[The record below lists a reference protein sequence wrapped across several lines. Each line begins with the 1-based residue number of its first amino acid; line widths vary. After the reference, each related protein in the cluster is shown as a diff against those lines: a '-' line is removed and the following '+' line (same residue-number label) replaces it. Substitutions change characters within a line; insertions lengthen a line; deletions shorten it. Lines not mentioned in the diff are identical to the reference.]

1 MDETIQAHSIHEIQ
15 KLFSNDEVCRNHLFH
30 LRWPAGFVCSVCGSH
45 RYDALKKRQLLQCRI
60 CKHQTSIIAG
70 TLMHRTRTPLRYWF
84 WGIYYV
90 AACNGETTAQQLSE
104 KIGLNY
110 HAARRM
116 LGKIHEIEKNQGFL
130 VDLLKSFKI
139 PQWSKEELST
149 GPGME
154 TPPRSIKG
162 PYPLIEQTIPDGKKL
177 EIPGYSLEEVIFES
191 SRTRLWRG
199 RRQRDGLLVLI
210 KGAASPEQ
218 SAQEL
223 VEMRHEHEITRDL
236 EIDGVLRAEEL
247 VLCENGWALILEN
260 TGGLPLRKPMDSARF
275 DLPDSLKIA
284 VSLAGILK
292 EVHRQGILHKM
303 INSLNIFVDPA
314 SGTVKLTGFG
324 LATTLPRENSTT
336 LSPQLSGETL
346 PYISPEQTGRMN
358 RVLDYR
364 SDFYSLGATLYELF
378 SGRVPFVSREAM
390 EIIHAHIARQP
401 PSPDEIEPQVSGVL
415 SNMVMKL
422 MAKRAEA
429 RYQSHSGLAADLL
442 ACVDQLENHGNL
454 SDFPLARH
462 DMPKELQIAP
472 GLYGREDEITA
483 LEDALERVSQGATEM
498 MLVSGSAGVGKTALV
513 GEIHRSVAQ
522 KNGFFISG
530 KFDQLRHNIPYSA
543 LIQALRGLI
552 REISAEG
559 QSGMERW
566 KSRIRAA
573 LGPNGQLMTRVIPEL
588 EQVIGPQP
596 PLPEM
601 GALETRNR
609 FTAVLLDFIY
619 VFCEKTQPLVIFLDD
634 LQWVDADT
642 LKLVERIAQ
651 HPERKPLLFLGAY
664 RDNEVEAD
672 HRLMISREVI
682 NKTGQPLQT
691 IPLKPLNPE
700 HISQLLVHTCHCRP
714 EEAKPLAEL
723 LVRKTGGNP
732 FFVSQF
738 LTVLSEK
745 DLIRYSPEEKHWI
758 WDLAAIEFLAVTEN
772 VVDLL
777 IDRLHRFSA
786 ETRRLLSLA
795 ACIGNTFDLES
806 LELISGEGSGE
817 LYENL
822 LPALETGLI
831 LGFSQAP
838 QPDNPTAGASAESGS
853 FKFLHDRVQQAA
865 YALIAQKERQPV
877 HLQIGQALLKQ
888 YAPGKS
894 DALLFDI
901 VHHLNLARRVKDKWK
916 ERSHLAELNLEA
928 GRQARA
934 ASAFEQALEYFSLG
948 LELSGVAAWK
958 RQYPLA
964 LSLHEE
970 ATEMSWLCGR
980 FELMEKLAGAVKDNV
995 REDPDLANV
1004 YQCLIQAYTN
1014 QGELKKAMETGE
1026 EILEK
1031 LGCQLSRLSPDQWQQ
1046 TLVQIKSGLAGKSVA
1061 EVMQFEQL
1069 TQPHAEVLVHILSD
1083 LHMAY
1088 GLAGITLDDG
1098 LWHPIASKRISLLLN
1113 HFHPEYSPEFYN
1125 TLGSIYCE
1133 FMQDFEFGYEL
1144 GRLSIQLMEALDL
1157 KEINCRVS
1165 GVFNRV
1171 IRFYREPLSAS
1182 LDPLQEAHKM
1192 GIETGD
1198 FYNAGNNAVIRCQLA
1213 FMCGKEL
1220 NWLKGEL
1227 STLKLALKKIDYIIG
1242 SPHAE
1247 MLMKTITILMEE
1259 PATLSTGIMDQY
1271 DRGRG
1276 AEYNYYEQSNFNY
1289 QKLVLQTLFEENE
1302 AARET
1307 AFEMIILMK
1316 TYKHALIDPLA
1327 NCYLS
1332 LALLAVCGQGSEGE
1346 KKETLT
1352 QVHDNQDTLEKLAR
1366 SAPPNYLHKYHLVEA
1381 ERLRVLDGESDAI
1394 LSHYDQAIALSGE
1407 SEFIHEEALADE
1419 LAARYLLNQG
1429 QNDAARTYLRSALE
1443 KYEAWGAKRKVAHL
1457 KSRYPRLIADDH
1469 TEAASPSANLDLGT
1483 ILKASEAISSTLELE
1498 PLLEIL
1504 LGILMEN
1511 AGAQTA
1517 ALILET
1523 EGQSLIAARGSAEQ
1537 VECFLPLSLPVEKA
1551 FSLSLSIISWV
1562 KQTREHLVLDNASR
1576 EERFVEDDYIRKE
1589 RPKSILCAPITHQSA
1604 LTGII
1609 YLENNLVEGAF
1620 TPRRLEVIK
1629 HLGSQIAISLEN
1641 ARLHENLKRTEA
1653 EYRGIFE
1660 NATEGIYRTSQ
1671 DGRFLSAN
1679 PAMARLFGYS
1689 SPEELM
1695 ASITDVGH
1703 QLYVNPERRHQ
1714 FLDLI
1719 RHRRPVSD
1727 FEVEFFRKDGST
1739 FWASLHARPV
1749 YDETDALRF
1758 IDGIISDIT
1767 EQKNRMEALNEE
1779 NVRLKANIKERYR
1792 FGKII
1797 GKSPVMQ
1804 RIYELILKAAAS
1816 DAGVIVYGESG
1827 TGKELVAE
1835 AIHEMSDRKEKPFV
1849 AVNAGGIAETLLE
1862 SEFFGYKK
1870 GAFTGANADK
1880 RGLLQSADKGTLF
1893 LDELGE
1899 IGLNLQAKLLRAIEG
1914 GGFTPVGGLEAETSD
1929 FRIIAATNKDL
1940 KQQVKKG
1947 LIREDFFY
1955 RIHIIPLHLPPLR
1968 ERKEDIPL
1976 LIEHFMQNHPPSKN
1990 LPTITLRVM
1999 EALTS
2004 YDWPGNVRELQ
2015 NTLHRYVTLGEVDFL
2030 GEQTIAPGGEISN
2043 FGENPRHGKMA
2054 LDQTVADCE
2063 KATIINALKNYE
2075 GHKVKTSAAL
2085 GISRTTLF
2093 NKMKKYGIR
2102 TSTGT

>member
-1 MDETIQAHSIHEIQ
+1 MKGKISKHSVENLSCERKDRFLWDTELPMFGCKITP
-15 KLFSNDEVCRNHLFH
+15 KGRRV
-30 LRWPAGFVCSVCGSH
+30 
-45 RYDALKKRQLLQCRI
+45 YLLQYR
-60 CKHQTSIIAG
+60 
-70 TLMHRTRTPLRYWF
+70 
-84 WGIYYV
+84 
-90 AACNGETTAQQLSE
+90 
-104 KIGLNY
+104 
-110 HAARRM
+110 
-116 LGKIHEIEKNQGFL
+116 
-130 VDLLKSFKI
+130 
-139 PQWSKEELST
+139 
-149 GPGME
+149 
-154 TPPRSIKG
+154 IKG
-162 PYPLIEQTIPDGKKL
+162 RLRRYTIGTHGILTAKEARHIARNLLHEVVLGRDPADTKNKKGDQNDKL
-177 EIPGYSLEEVIFES
+177 SPGPPKTVVNNTKLVSSGENAEIPGYSLEEVIFES
-191 SRTRLWRG
+191 GRTWLWRG
-199 RRQRDGLLVLI
+199 KRQSDGLWVLI
-210 KGAASPEQ
+210 KGAASSEQ

-223 VEMRHEHEITRDL
+223 AEIRHEHEITQAL
-236 EIDGVLRAEEL
+236 KIDGVLRSEE
-247 VLCENGWALILEN
+247 VVQYENGSVLILEN
-260 TGGLPLRKPMDSARF
+260 TEGLPLRKLMDAARL
-275 DLPDSLKIA
+275 DLLDSLKVA
-284 VSLAGILK
+284 LSLIGILK
-292 EVHRQGILHKM
+292 EVHQQGLLHKM
-303 INSLNIFVDPA
+303 INPLNIFVDPG
-314 SGTVKLTGFG
+314 SGNIKLSGFG
-324 LATTLPRENSTT
+324 LATRLPRENLTT

-378 SGRVPFVSREAM
+378 TGRVPFGSRETM

-401 PSPDEIEPQVSGVL
+401 VPLDQMAPQVPKPL

-429 RYQSHSGLAADLL
+429 RYQSHSGLSADLL
-442 ACVDQLENHGNL
+442 ACLDQLENQGSL
-454 SDFPLARH
+454 SDFPLGRQ
-462 DMPKELQIAP
+462 DVPKELQIAP
-472 GLYGREDEITA
+472 GLYGREDEITD
-483 LEDALERVSQGATEM
+483 LEAALERVSQGATEM
-498 MLVSGSAGVGKTALV
+498 VLISGSAGVGKTALV
-513 GEIHRSVAQ
+513 GEIHRSIAQ
-522 KNGFFISG
+522 KNGYLISG

-552 REISAEG
+552 REVSVEEK
-559 QSGMERW
+559 SGMERW

-573 LGPNGQLMTRVIPEL
+573 LGPNGQLMARVIPEL

-601 GALETRNR
+601 GALESQNR
-609 FTAVLLDFIY
+609 FTAVLLDFIS
-619 VFCEKTQPLVIFLDD
+619 VFCEKTHPLVIFLDD

-664 RDNEVEAD
+664 RENEVEAD
-672 HRLMISREVI
+672 HPLSISCEVI
-682 NKTGQPLQT
+682 KKSGQPLQT
-691 IPLKPLNPE
+691 ILLKPLNSE
-700 HISQLLVHTCHCRP
+700 NILQLLVHTCHCRP
-714 EEAKPLAEL
+714 EEAKQLAEV

-745 DLIRYSPEEKHWI
+745 ELIRYSPEEKRWT
-758 WDLAAIEFLAVTEN
+758 WELAAIEFLAVTEN

-777 IDRLHRFSA
+777 VDRLHRFSF

-795 ACIGNTFDLES
+795 ACIGNIFDLES
-806 LELISGEGSGE
+806 LELISGAGSGE

-831 LGFSQAP
+831 LGFSRAP
-838 QPDNPTAGASAESGS
+838 QLDNPPAGASMEGGS
-853 FKFLHDRVQQAA
+853 YSFLHDRVQQAA
-865 YALIAQKERQPV
+865 YALIAEKKRKPV
-877 HLQIGQALLKQ
+877 HLQIGQTLLKQ
-888 YAPGKS
+888 YVPGKS

-916 ERSHLAELNLEA
+916 DRLNLAELNLEA

-934 ASAFEQALEYFSLG
+934 ASAFEQALEYFTLG
-948 LELSGVAAWK
+948 LELSGAAAWK
-958 RQYPLA
+958 RQYPLT

-980 FELMEKLAGAVKDNV
+980 FELMEKLAGAVKDNA
-995 REDPDLANV
+995 REDPDLATV
-1004 YQCLIQAYTN
+1004 YQCRIKNYTT
-1014 QGELKKAMETGE
+1014 QGELKKALKTGE

-1031 LGCQLSRLSPDQWQQ
+1031 LGCNLNRLSLDQWQQ
-1046 TLVQIKSGLAGKSVA
+1046 TLVQIKSGLAGKSV
-1061 EVMQFEQL
+1061 EDVMRFEPL
-1069 TQPHAEVLVHILSD
+1069 TQPDAEVLVPILYE
-1083 LHMAY
+1083 LHLAY
-1088 GLAGITLDDG
+1088 GQAGVTLDDG
-1098 LWHPIASKRISLLLN
+1098 LWQPIASKRISFLLN
-1113 HFHPEYSPEFYN
+1113 HFHPKHSPESYGF
-1125 TLGSIYCE
+1125 LGSIYCLY
-1133 FMQDFEFGYEL
+1133 MQDFEFGYEL
-1144 GRLSIQLMEALDL
+1144 GRLGIQLMEAIDL

-1165 GVFNRV
+1165 KGFNGYV
-1171 IRFYREPLSAS
+1171 RFYGEPLSAS
-1182 LDPLQEAHKM
+1182 LEPLLEAHKM

-1198 FYNAGNNAVIRCQLA
+1198 FFNAGRAAVVRCQIA

-1242 SPHAE
+1242 SPQLE
-1247 MLMKTITILMEE
+1247 MLTKAIMILMEE
-1259 PATLSTGIMDQY
+1259 PASLSTAIMDQY
-1271 DRGRG
+1271 HRVTG
-1276 AEYNYYEQSNFNY
+1276 AEYRYGDQSSFNY
-1289 QKLVLQTLFEENE
+1289 HKLVLQTLFEEYE

-1307 AFEMIILMK
+1307 VFELISLMK
-1316 TYKHALIDPLA
+1316 TYKDPLIDPLA
-1327 NCYLS
+1327 NCYQS
-1332 LALLAVCGQGSEGE
+1332 LALLAVCGQVPDGE
-1346 KKETLT
+1346 KEEILT
-1352 QVHDNQDTLEKLAR
+1352 QVHDNQDMLEKLAR
-1366 SAPPNYLHKYHLVEA
+1366 CAPSNYLHKYHLVEA
-1381 ERLRVLDGESDAI
+1381 ERMRVLEGQSDAI
-1394 LSHYDQAIALSGE
+1394 LSHYDQSIALARE
-1407 SEFIHEEALADE
+1407 SEFIHEEALANE

-1429 QNDAARTYLRSALE
+1429 QNDAARSYLRSAME

-1457 KSRYPRLIADDH
+1457 KSRYPGLIADDH
-1469 TEAASPSANLDLGT
+1469 TETVASPSANLDLVT
-1483 ILKASEAISSTLELE
+1483 MLKASEAISSTIELE

-1504 LGILMEN
+1504 LRILMEN

-1517 ALILET
+1517 TLILET
-1523 EGQSLIAARGSAEQ
+1523 EGQSLIAARGSTEQ

-1551 FSLSLSIISWV
+1551 GSLSLSVISWV
-1562 KQTREHLVLDNASR
+1562 KQTREHLVLDNAAR
-1576 EERFVEDDYIRKE
+1576 EERFVYDDNIQRE
-1589 RPKSILCAPITHQSA
+1589 RPKSILCAPITHKSS
-1604 LTGII
+1604 LSGII

-1620 TPRRLEVIK
+1620 TSRRFEVIK
-1629 HLGSQIAISLEN
+1629 HLTSQIAISLEN

-1689 SPEELM
+1689 SPDELM

-1719 RHRRPVSD
+1719 RQRRPVSD

-1758 IDGIISDIT
+1758 IEGIISDIT

-1804 RIYELILKAAAS
+1804 EIYELILKAAAS

-1835 AIHEMSDRKEKPFV
+1835 AIHKMSDRKEKPFV
-1849 AVNAGGIAETLLE
+1849 TINLGAVPETLLE

-1880 RGLLQSADKGTLF
+1880 RGLLQQADKGTLF

-1899 IGLNLQAKLLRAIEG
+1899 IGPNLQAKLLRAIEG

-1929 FRIIAATNKDL
+1929 FRVVAATNKDL

-1947 LIREDFFY
+1947 LMREDFLY
-1955 RIHIIPLHLPPLR
+1955 RIHIIPIHLPPLR

-1976 LIEHFMQNHPPSKN
+1976 LIEHFMQNHPSSKN
-1990 LPTITLRVM
+1990 LPKITLRVM

-2004 YDWPGNVRELQ
+2004 YDWPGNVRELI
-2015 NTLHRYVTLGEVDFL
+2015 NTLYRYVTLGEVDFL
-2030 GEQTIAPGGEISN
+2030 GERINSKISETSN
-2043 FGENPRHGKMA
+2043 FGDTINPRKMA
-2054 LDQTVADCE
+2054 LDQAIADSE
-2063 KATIINALKNYE
+2063 KAAILNALKNFE
-2075 GHKVKTSAAL
+2075 GHKVKTAAAL
-2085 GISRTTLF
+2085 GISRATLF

-2102 TSTGT
+2102 TST

>member
-1 MDETIQAHSIHEIQ
+1 MKGKIGKQSVENLSCETKDRFLWDT
-15 KLFSNDEVCRNHLFH
+15 KLPMFGCKITPKGRRV
-30 LRWPAGFVCSVCGSH
+30 
-45 RYDALKKRQLLQCRI
+45 YLLQYRI
-60 CKHQTSIIAG
+60 NGRQRRYTIGTHGVLTAKEARNIAKNLLHEVILGRDPTDMKNNKGDQNDKLSPGPPKPVVNKTKSISS
-70 TLMHRTRTPLRYWF
+70 P
-84 WGIYYV
+84 
-90 AACNGETTAQQLSE
+90 E
-104 KIGLNY
+104 K
-110 HAARRM
+110 
-116 LGKIHEIEKNQGFL
+116 
-130 VDLLKSFKI
+130 
-139 PQWSKEELST
+139 P
-149 GPGME
+149 
-154 TPPRSIKG
+154 
-162 PYPLIEQTIPDGKKL
+162 

-191 SRTRLWRG
+191 SRTRLYRG
-199 RRQRDGLLVLI
+199 RRQSDELLVLI
-210 KGAASPEQ
+210 KGAASSEQ

-223 VEMRHEHEITRDL
+223 AEMRHEHEITQAL
-236 EIDGVLRAEEL
+236 KIDGVLKSEEL
-247 VLCENGWALILEN
+247 VACENGSALILEN
-260 TGGLPLRKPMDSARF
+260 TDALPLRKLMDTARL
-275 DLPDSLKIA
+275 DLPDSLKVA
-284 VSLAGILK
+284 VSLTGTLGA
-292 EVHRQGILHKM
+292 VHRQGILHKM
-303 INSLNIFVDPA
+303 INPLNIFVDPA
-314 SGTVKLTGFG
+314 SGTVKLSGFG
-324 LATTLPRENSTT
+324 LATRLPKENLTT
-336 LSPQLSGETL
+336 LSPQLTGETL

-358 RVLDYR
+358 RPLDYR
-364 SDFYSLGATLYELF
+364 SDFYSLGVTLYELF
-378 SGRVPFVSREAM
+378 SGRVPFESREAM
-390 EIIHAHIARQP
+390 EIIHAHIAQQP
-401 PSPDEIEPQVSGVL
+401 VPLDQITPQMPKTL
-415 SNMVMKL
+415 SRLVMKL

-442 ACVDQLENHGNL
+442 TCLEQLENQGNL
-454 SDFPLARH
+454 SDFPLGRQ
-462 DMPKELQIAP
+462 DVPKELQIAP

-483 LEDALERVSQGATEM
+483 LEAALERVSQGATEM

-513 GEIHRSVAQ
+513 GEIYKSVAQ

-530 KFDQLRHNIPYSA
+530 KFDQLRNNIPYSA

-552 REISAEG
+552 REVSVEEK
-559 QSGMERW
+559 SGMERW

-588 EQVIGPQP
+588 EPMIGPQP
-596 PLPEM
+596 PLLEM
-601 GALETRNR
+601 GALEARNR
-609 FTAVLLDFIY
+609 FTAILLDFIS
-619 VFCEKTQPLVIFLDD
+619 VFCEKTHPLVIFLDD

-651 HPERKPLLFLGAY
+651 EPEKKPLLFLGAY
-664 RDNEVEAD
+664 RDNKVDAG
-672 HRLMISREVI
+672 HRLTAVIEVI
-682 NKTGQPLQT
+682 KKTGQPLQT

-700 HISQLLVHTCHCRP
+700 NISQLLVHTCHCRP

-745 DLIRYSPEEKHWI
+745 DLIHYSPEEKRWI
-758 WDLAAIEFLAVTEN
+758 WELAAIEFLAVTEN

-777 IDRLHRFSA
+777 VDRLHRFSS
-786 ETRRLLSLA
+786 ETRKLLSLA

-817 LYENL
+817 ICENL

-838 QPDNPTAGASAESGS
+838 QLDNPTAGASAESGS

-865 YALIAQKERQPV
+865 YALIAQKEKQPV
-877 HLQIGQALLKQ
+877 HLQIGQTLLKQ
-888 YAPGKS
+888 YPPEKGE
-894 DALLFDI
+894 DLLFDI

-916 ERSHLAELNLEA
+916 ERSRLAELNLKA
-928 GRQARA
+928 GLKARA
-934 ASAFEQALEYFSLG
+934 ASAFEQALEYFTIG
-948 LELSGVAAWK
+948 LELSGAAWK
-958 RQYPLA
+958 RHYPLV
-964 LSLHEE
+964 LSLHEA

-980 FELMEKLAGAVKDNV
+980 FELMEKLAGAVKDNA
-995 REDPDLANV
+995 REDPDLVNV
-1004 YQCLIQAYTN
+1004 YRCRIQAYTTR
-1014 QGELKKAMETGE
+1014 GELKKAQETGA

-1031 LGCQLSRLSPDQWQQ
+1031 LGYQLSRLSLDQWQQ
-1046 TLVQIKSGLAGKSVA
+1046 TLVQIKPSLAGKSVA
-1061 EVMQFEQL
+1061 DVMRFEPL
-1069 TQPHAEVLVHILSD
+1069 TQPHAEVLVPILYG
-1083 LHMAY
+1083 LHMAN
-1088 GLAGITLDDG
+1088 GEAGATLDDG
-1098 LWHPIASKRISLLLN
+1098 LWQPIALKRISLLLN
-1113 HFHPEYSPEFYN
+1113 HFHPQYSPESYCL
-1125 TLGSIYCE
+1125 LGYIYCG
-1133 FMQDFEFGYEL
+1133 FAQDFEFGYEL
-1144 GRLSIQLMEALDL
+1144 GRLGIKLMEALDL

-1165 GVFNRV
+1165 NGFNGG
-1171 IRFYREPLSAS
+1171 IRSYREPLSAS
-1182 LDPLQEAHKM
+1182 LEPLLEAHKM

-1198 FYNAGNNAVIRCQLA
+1198 FFNAGQSAVVRCQIA

-1227 STLKLALKKIDYIIG
+1227 STLKLALEKTDYIIG
-1242 SPHAE
+1242 SPQVE
-1247 MLMKTITILMEE
+1247 MLTKAVTILMEE
-1259 PATLSTGIMDQY
+1259 PSSLSSGIMDQFH
-1271 DRGRG
+1271 RVTG
-1276 AEYNYYEQSNFNY
+1276 AEFVYHEQSYFNY
-1289 QKLVLQTLFEENE
+1289 QKLVLQTLFGEYE

-1307 AFEMIILMK
+1307 VFEMINLMK
-1316 TYKHALIDPLA
+1316 TYKDALVDPLA
-1327 NCYLS
+1327 NCYRSLVL
-1332 LALLAVCGQGSEGE
+1332 LALCNQGSEGE
-1346 KKETLT
+1346 KEEILT
-1352 QVHDNQDTLEKLAR
+1352 RVNDNQETLEKLAC
-1366 SAPPNYLHKYHLVEA
+1366 SAPPNYRHKHHLVEA
-1381 ERLRVLDGESDAI
+1381 ERMRVLDGNPDTI
-1394 LSHYDQAIALSGE
+1394 MHHYDQAIALARKSG
-1407 SEFIHEEALADE
+1407 FIHEEALADE

-1429 QNDAARTYLRSALE
+1429 QSDAARSYLRSALE

-1457 KSRYPRLIADDH
+1457 KSRYPELIADDRA
-1469 TEAASPSANLDLGT
+1469 EVAASPSANLDLGT
-1483 ILKASEAISSTLELE
+1483 MLKASEAISSTLELE

-1517 ALILET
+1517 TLILET
-1523 EGQSLIAARGSAEQ
+1523 EGQTLIAARGSNEQ
-1537 VECFLPLSLPVEKA
+1537 IECFLPLSLPVEKVDSI
-1551 FSLSLSIISWV
+1551 SLLIISWV

-1576 EERFVEDDYIRKE
+1576 EERFVEDDYIKRE
-1589 RPKSILCAPITHQSA
+1589 RPKSILCAPIHHQSA
-1604 LTGII
+1604 LSGII

-1620 TPRRLEVIK
+1620 TSRRIEVIK
-1629 HLGSQIAISLEN
+1629 HLSSQIAISLEN

-1660 NATEGIYRTSQ
+1660 NDTEGIYRTSQ

-1679 PAMARLFGYS
+1679 PAMARIFGYS

-1940 KQQVKKG
+1940 KEQVKKG
-1947 LIREDFFY
+1947 LMREDFFY
-1955 RIHIIPLHLPPLR
+1955 RIHIIPIHLPPLR

-1976 LIEHFMQNHPPSKN
+1976 LIEHFMQNYPPSKN
-1990 LPTITLRVM
+1990 LPTITVAVM

-2015 NTLHRYVTLGEVDFL
+2015 NTMHRYLTLKKLDFL
-2030 GEQTIAPGGEISN
+2030 DTSLIDDSKTEPPVSVEERETNEPLDATVKRLEKLYLIKVLDDNNWHQ
-2043 FGENPRHGKMA
+2043 GKVSA
-2054 LDQTVADCE
+2054 LLGVDRKTLYR
-2063 KATIINALKNYE
+2063 KIIQYHLKP
-2075 GHKVKTSAAL
+2075 L
-2085 GISRTTLF
+2085 
-2093 NKMKKYGIR
+2093 
-2102 TSTGT
+2102 

>member
-45 RYDALKKRQLLQCRI
+45 RYDALKKRQLFQCRI

-84 WGIYYV
+84 WGIYFV
-90 AACNGETTAQQLSE
+90 AVCNGETTAQQLAE

-154 TPPRSIKG
+154 TQSRLTKG
-162 PYPLIEQTIPDGKKL
+162 PYPLIEQTIPDAKKL

-199 RRQRDGLLVLI
+199 KRQSDGLLVLI
-210 KGAASPEQ
+210 KGAASPQQ
-218 SAQEL
+218 SAQEQA
-223 VEMRHEHEITRDL
+223 EMQHEHEITQDL
-236 EIDGVLRAEEL
+236 KIDGVLRSREL
-247 VLCENGWALILEN
+247 AQCENGWALILEN
-260 TGGLPLRKPMDSARF
+260 TDVLPLRKLMDSARL
-275 DLPDSLKIA
+275 DLPDSLKVA
-284 VSLAGILK
+284 VSLAGTLK
-292 EVHRQGILHKM
+292 EVHQQGILHKM
-303 INSLNIFVDPA
+303 INPFNIFVDPA
-314 SGTVKLTGFG
+314 SGTVKLSGFG
-324 LATTLPRENSTT
+324 LATRLPRENSTT
-336 LSPQLSGETL
+336 LSPQLTGEPL

-358 RVLDYR
+358 RPLDYR

-378 SGRVPFVSREAM
+378 SGRVPFHSREAM

-401 PSPDEIEPQVSGVL
+401 VLPDKMAPQVPKTL
-415 SNMVMKL
+415 SRLVMKL

-429 RYQSHSGLAADLL
+429 RYQSHSGLSADLL
-442 ACVDQLENHGNL
+442 ACLEQLENQGSL
-454 SDFPLARH
+454 SDFPLGRQ
-462 DMPKELQIAP
+462 DVPKELQVAP

-483 LEDALERVSQGATEM
+483 LEDALERVSQGATEIV
-498 MLVSGSAGVGKTALV
+498 LVSGSAGVGKTALV
-513 GEIHRSVAQ
+513 GEIHRSIAQ

-530 KFDQLRHNIPYSA
+530 KFDQLRNNIPYSA

-552 REISAEG
+552 REVSVEEK
-559 QSGMERW
+559 SGRERW
-566 KSRIRAA
+566 KSRIQTA
-573 LGPNGQLMTRVIPEL
+573 LGPNGQLMTQVIPEL
-588 EQVIGPQP
+588 EPMIGPQP

-601 GALETRNR
+601 EALESRNR

-700 HISQLLVHTCHCRP
+700 NISQLLVHTCHCRP
-714 EEAKPLAEL
+714 EEAKPLAEVL
-723 LVRKTGGNP
+723 ARKTGGNP

-738 LTVLSEK
+738 LNVLSEK
-745 DLIRYSPEEKHWI
+745 GLIGYSSEEKRWI
-758 WDLAAIEFLAVTEN
+758 WELAAIEFLAVTEN
-772 VVDLL
+772 VVELL
-777 IDRLHRFSA
+777 IDRLQRFSS

-806 LELISGEGSGE
+806 LELISGEESGE

-838 QPDNPTAGASAESGS
+838 QLDNPLAGATAESGS
-853 FKFLHDRVQQAA
+853 YKFLHDRVQQAA
-865 YALIAQKERQPV
+865 YALIAQKERKPV
-877 HLQIGQALLKQ
+877 HLQIGQTLLKQ
-888 YAPGKS
+888 YAPEKGE
-894 DALLFDI
+894 DLLFDI
-901 VHHLNLARRVKDKWK
+901 VHHLNLARRVKHKWK
-916 ERSHLAELNLEA
+916 ERSHLAELNLKA
-928 GRQARA
+928 GLKARA
-934 ASAFEQALEYFSLG
+934 ASAFEQALEYFTIGLDLLG
-948 LELSGVAAWK
+948 AAAWK
-958 RQYPLA
+958 RHYPLA

-980 FELMEKLAGAVKDNV
+980 FELMEKLAGAVKDNA
-995 REDPDLANV
+995 REDPDLANI
-1004 YQCLIQAYTN
+1004 YLCLIQAYTT

-1031 LGCQLSRLSPDQWQQ
+1031 LGCQLSRLSPGQWQQ
-1046 TLVQIKSGLAGKSVA
+1046 TLVQIKSGLAGKSV
-1061 EVMQFEQL
+1061 EDVMWFDPL
-1069 TQPHAEVLVHILSD
+1069 TQPHAEVIVPILYR
-1083 LHMAY
+1083 LHVAY
-1088 GLAGITLDDG
+1088 GLTRATLDDG
-1098 LWHPIASKRISLLLN
+1098 LWQPIASKRISLLLN
-1113 HFHPEYSPEFYN
+1113 HFHPQYSPEFYCF
-1125 TLGSIYCE
+1125 LGYIFCV
-1133 FMQDFEFGYEL
+1133 FTQDFEFGYEL
-1144 GRLSIQLMEALDL
+1144 GRLGIQLMEALAL

-1165 GVFNRV
+1165 FAFNGSV
-1171 IRFYREPLSAS
+1171 RFYREPLSAS

-1198 FYNAGNNAVIRCQLA
+1198 FFNAGRSALTRCQIA

-1220 NWLKGEL
+1220 NWLKREL
-1227 STLKLALKKIDYIIG
+1227 STLKADLKKIDFIIG
-1242 SPHAE
+1242 SPRVE
-1247 MLMKTITILMEE
+1247 MLMKTVTILMEE
-1259 PATLSTGIMDQY
+1259 PSSLSSGIMDQY
-1271 DRGRG
+1271 DRVIST
-1276 AEYNYYEQSNFNY
+1276 EYSYYEHCSFNY
-1289 QKLVLQTLFEENE
+1289 QKLVLQTLFGEYE

-1307 AFEMIILMK
+1307 VFEMINLMK
-1316 TYKHALIDPLA
+1316 TYKDSLVDPLA
-1327 NCYLS
+1327 NCYRS
-1332 LALLAVCGQGSEGE
+1332 LVLLAVYGQGSEGE
-1346 KKETLT
+1346 KEEILT
-1352 QVHDNQDTLEKLAR
+1352 QVDDNQDTLEKLAR
-1366 SAPPNYLHKYHLVEA
+1366 SAPPNYRHKHHLVEA
-1381 ERLRVLDGESDAI
+1381 ERMRVLEGEPDTI
-1394 LSHYDQAIALSGE
+1394 MHHYDQAIALARE
-1407 SEFIHEEALADE
+1407 SEFIHEEALANE

-1429 QNDAARTYLRSALE
+1429 QNVAAGSYLRSSME
-1443 KYEAWGAKRKVAHL
+1443 QYEAWGAKRKVAHL
-1457 KSRYPRLIADDH
+1457 KSRYPGLIADDRA
-1469 TEAASPSANLDLGT
+1469 EATSPSANLDLGT
-1483 ILKASEAISSTLELE
+1483 MLKASEAISSTLELE

-1504 LGILMEN
+1504 LRILMEN

-1517 ALILET
+1517 TLILET

-1537 VECFLPLSLPVEKA
+1537 VEYFLPLSLPVEKVDSI
-1551 FSLSLSIISWV
+1551 SLLIISWV
-1562 KQTREHLVLDNASR
+1562 KQTREHLVLDNAAR
-1576 EERFVEDDYIRKE
+1576 EERFAEDDYIQRE

-1604 LTGII
+1604 LSGII

-1629 HLGSQIAISLEN
+1629 HLSSQIAISLEN
-1641 ARLHENLKRTEA
+1641 ARLHENLKK
-1653 EYRGIFE
+1653 
-1660 NATEGIYRTSQ
+1660 
-1671 DGRFLSAN
+1671 
-1679 PAMARLFGYS
+1679 AMD
-1689 SPEELM
+1689 ELK
-1695 ASITDVGH
+1695 ASET
-1703 QLYVNPERRHQ
+1703 
-1714 FLDLI
+1714 
-1719 RHRRPVSD
+1719 
-1727 FEVEFFRKDGST
+1727 
-1739 FWASLHARPV
+1739 SLH
-1749 YDETDALRF
+1749 
-1758 IDGIISDIT
+1758 
-1767 EQKNRMEALNEE
+1767 EE
-1779 NVRLKANIKERYR
+1779 NVRLKANIKKRYW

-1804 RIYELILKAAAS
+1804 EIYELILKAAAS

-1835 AIHEMSDRKEKPFV
+1835 AIHKMSDRKEKPFV
-1849 AVNAGGIAETLLE
+1849 PVNASGVAETLLE

-1870 GAFTGANADK
+1870 GAFTGANMDK

-1899 IGLNLQAKLLRAIEG
+1899 IGPNLQAKLLRAIEG

-1929 FRIIAATNKDL
+1929 FRVIAATNKDL
-1940 KQQVKKG
+1940 KEQVKKG

-1955 RIHIIPLHLPPLR
+1955 RIHIIPIYLPPLR

-1976 LIEHFMQNHPPSKN
+1976 LIEHFMQNYPPSKN
-1990 LPTITLRVM
+1990 LPKITVAVM

-2015 NTLHRYVTLGEVDFL
+2015 NTLHRYVTLKRLDFL
-2030 GEQTIAPGGEISN
+2030 GAPLSAPAPSPEMTFEPIWPKEELLRDAVAHFEREYILKQLERVPLAPG
-2043 FGENPRHGKMA
+2043 
-2054 LDQTVADCE
+2054 
-2063 KATIINALKNYE
+2063 
-2075 GHKVKTSAAL
+2075 
-2085 GISRTTLF
+2085 
-2093 NKMKKYGIR
+2093 
-2102 TSTGT
+2102 